1 MIHAQLMLRADQR
14 SPLNLR
20 WSVSLAGHPPAREQ
34 TSQTLERKNGPLMER
49 YHAERTAKHF
59 TRSFLLKLARKVAE
73 RGFPVFPIKGKAPL
87 TPHGF
92 KDASTDPSR
101 VTALFNAAPNATG
114 IGIPTGSFSGLVV
127 VDRDGDSEEAQR
139 IWDSLPPTVEVATAR
154 GHHRYYRVPE
164 GTEVE
169 AWRPTPDVCLKGKGG
184 YVAAAGS
191 MHPSG
196 VRYEFVEETKALEI
210 PELPS
215 HLLKPEES
223 PVGDKAT
230 PMGAKPTPFEDDGG
244 PIYEGVRNR
253 TLFFMALALKDTG
266 ASRESALQALLTQN
280 QARCVPPLDERE
292 VQTIVKSAFRYPV
305 RGRRTPPEVVEALE
319 LLKRRWWQ
327 EPWRGVGGK
336 TERDIVRC
344 LIQFAERHGH
354 LIELGVRVTISHRD
368 LALASGCSRKTVQR
382 VVKRLRLSGWIRGD
396 NGHRKGTDSG
406 AFILLARQGVPTHAY
421 RPCRDA
427 LSGDTLSRLPEVTP
441 CFRWRGFVG
450 KGKAGVLYA
459 LEVFGEQT
467 LDELATRLGFS
478 RARDLRRLYLEPL
491 AEMGLIE
498 ARGDTYA
505 LPGADAY
512 EERIED
518 IRTSRYGGGPRKERR
533 KDPEGRWVTHVV
545 EVPPKSE
552 VERLEVERV
561 KYKAERERFMRELE
575 AAA

>member
-1 MIHAQLMLRADQR
+1 MH
-14 SPLNLR
+14 SP
-20 WSVSLAGHPPAREQ
+20 
-34 TSQTLERKNGPLMER
+34 
-49 YHAERTAKHF
+49 YHAGLSGSLLP
-59 TRSFLLKLARKVAE
+59 RSFLLKLALKLAQRDI
-73 RGFPVFPIKGKAPL
+73 PVFPIKGKAPL
-87 TPHGF
+87 TPNGF

-101 VTALFNAAPNATG
+101 VTAMFNAAPNATG

-169 AWRPTPDVCLKGKGG
+169 AWKPTPDVCLKGKGG

-191 MHPSG
+191 VHPSG

-266 ASRESALQALLTQN
+266 AGREEALQILLTQN
-280 QARCVPPLDERE
+280 EARCVPALDSGE
-292 VQTIVKSAFRYPV
+292 VQSIVKSAFRYPI

-319 LLKRRWWQ
+319 LLKRRWWA
-327 EPWRGVGGK
+327 EAWRGVGGK
-336 TERDIVRC
+336 TERDVVRV
-344 LIQFAERHGH
+344 LIQFAERYGH
-354 LIELGVRVTISHRD
+354 LIALGVRVTISHRD

-406 AFILLARQGVPTHAY
+406 AFILLARQGDSTQSIPVEKVCT
-421 RPCRDA
+421 
-427 LSGDTLSRLPEVTP
+427 SGDTLSRLPEITP

-491 AEMGLIE
+491 VEMGLIE

-512 EERIED
+512 EERVED
-518 IRTSRYGGGPRKERR
+518 IRTTRYGGGPRKERK
-533 KDPEGRWVTHVV
+533 KDANGRWVTHVV
-545 EVPPKSE
+545 KVPPKSE
-552 VERLEVERV
+552 VERMEVERV
-561 KYKAERERFMRELE
+561 RYEAERGRYRARLEE
-575 AAA
+575 AA